1 MVTVALKPL
10 YIRKEITKNEY
21 TDINRDISRLLY
33 ERVGDLGAEALA
45 DHETR
50 DKWQKMA
57 HDEVEG
63 AVNSLRVDGA
73 ATVSLGAEDSSSS
86 SP

>member
-10 YIRKEITKNEY
+10 YIRKEITKDEY

-57 HDEVEG
+57 HDEVDS
-63 AVNSLRVDGA
+63 AVNALHIDGA
-73 ATVSLGAEDSSSS
+73 AAGSVGAEDSSSS